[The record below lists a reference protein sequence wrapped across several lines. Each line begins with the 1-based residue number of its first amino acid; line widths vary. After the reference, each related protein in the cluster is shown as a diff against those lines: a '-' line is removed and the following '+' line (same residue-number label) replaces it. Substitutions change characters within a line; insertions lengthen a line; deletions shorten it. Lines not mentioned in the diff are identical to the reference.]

1 MLTRWRTTLNWWKF
15 HFLLTNVCKGFF
27 QKYLQMYAIIKILSK
42 RMKQMYEKFKFW
54 TFQNAAQCIKIG
66 LWLPHKMG
74 FIRLHLKIKK
84 IACIK
89 RIYSCRK
96 QFAILE
102 TLNIESKICLIGF
115 HFRHCTLDSVDIL
128 FLTRVIIDF
137 VVINFEINVM
147 LRKFIFNFIILEVL

>member
-1 MLTRWRTTLNWWKF
+1 MLTRWRTTLYWWKF

-66 LWLPHKMG
+66 LWLHHKMG